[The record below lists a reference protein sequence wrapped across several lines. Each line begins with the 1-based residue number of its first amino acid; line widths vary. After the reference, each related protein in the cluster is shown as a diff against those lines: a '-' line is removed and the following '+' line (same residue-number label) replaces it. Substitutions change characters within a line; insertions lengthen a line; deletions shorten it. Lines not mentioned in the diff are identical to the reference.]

1 MPQTPVISIRPAL
14 ASDNLLLC
22 ELGRQTFFDTF
33 ASENT
38 PEDMRAYLAQAFS
51 PEKQAAELAD
61 PDTQFVI
68 AEIEGQPAGY
78 ARLRAGQPAKPFNCL
93 NPLEI
98 VRFYACQEWLGR
110 GVGPALMQACLDAAQ
125 SGGFDLLWL
134 DVWERNPRAIAFY
147 HKWGF
152 KVVGMQVFQLGSDS
166 QTDLLMKRHI
176 LSAAV

>member
-1 MPQTPVISIRPAL
+1 MHDAVQAAVHRLMWGRGRGSVPGAT
-14 ASDNLLLC
+14 
-22 ELGRQTFFDTF
+22 GRQLR
-33 ASENT
+33 
-38 PEDMRAYLAQAFS
+38 PVPRRLQGHPCGGHPQVAQPPA
-51 PEKQAAELAD
+51 P
-61 PDTQFVI
+61 
-68 AEIEGQPAGY
+68 GQCHPA
-78 ARLRAGQPAKPFNCL
+78 RRRHHCPVQEVRAG
-93 NPLEI
+93 
-98 VRFYACQEWLGR
+98 LGR

-125 SGGFDLLWL
+125 RGGFDLLWL